1 MIAVKK
7 LAMMIVMEN
16 DLQVAV
22 EFYQKL
28 GLELVFH
35 VPHRWAEF
43 KINEVQIGLCP
54 TEEKIQLNRTGIVF
68 EVPDLKAFYEERKE
82 QITFLDK
89 PTEAGHGIMA
99 SIQDPSGN
107 ILDLYQPTPEKIK
120 ELAEKLRKE
129 DECCGPKGCTP
140 EQMADAE
147 GCCSDEQNPEQCC

>member
-16 DLQVAV
+16 DLQAAV

-28 GLELVFH
+28 GLQLVFH

-43 KINEVQIGLCP
+43 KINDIQIGLCP
-54 TEEKIQLNRTGIVF
+54 TDEKVQLNRTGIVF
-68 EVPDLKAFYEERKE
+68 EVEDLNAFYEVHKE
-82 QITFLDK
+82 TVTFLDK
-89 PTEAGHGIMA
+89 PASAAHGVMA

-120 ELAEKLRKE
+120 ELAEKLKKE
-129 DECCGPKGCTP
+129 DECCGPKGCSS
-140 EQMADAE
+140 EQMEQA
-147 GCCSDEQNPEQCC
+147 GCCADEQDSGACC

>member
-43 KINEVQIGLCP
+43 KINDLQIGLCP
-54 TEEKIQLNRTGIVF
+54 TDEKVQLNRTGIVF
-68 EVPDLKAFYEERKE
+68 EVEDLNTFYQERKDT
-82 QITFLDK
+82 ITFLDK
-89 PTEAGHGIMA
+89 PSEAAHGIMA

-120 ELAEKLRKE
+120 ELSEKLKKE
-129 DECCGPKGCTP
+129 DECCGPKGCSP
-140 EQMADAE
+140 EQMPDE
-147 GCCSDEQNPEQCC
+147 QGCCSDEQNSEQCC

>member
-43 KINEVQIGLCP
+43 KINDLQIGLCP
-54 TEEKIQLNRTGIVF
+54 TDEKVQLNRTGIVF
-68 EVPDLKAFYEERKE
+68 EVEDLNTFYQERKDT
-82 QITFLDK
+82 ITFLDK
-89 PTEAGHGIMA
+89 PSEAAHGIMA

-120 ELAEKLRKE
+120 ELAEKLKKE
-129 DECCGPKGCTP
+129 DECCGPKGCSP
-140 EQMADAE
+140 EQMQDE
-147 GCCSDEQNPEQCC
+147 QGCCSDEQNPEQCC